1 MYINQQIGKLGEDLA
16 CKYLK
21 ENKYTIIERNFNCK
35 LMKLFMLKELDK
47 ILVSSKE
54 KNYAGN
60 LERD

>member
-35 LMKLFMLKELDK
+35 KGEVDIIDYDTYRNEL
-47 ILVSSKE
+47 VF
-54 KNYAGN
+54 
-60 LERD
+60 LEV

>member
-1 MYINQQIGKLGEDLA
+1 MILWMVKLI
-16 CKYLK
+16 K
-21 ENKYTIIERNFNCK
+21 INCK